1 VSLNRYAKQRDLNEP
16 EIIAALRTVGVSVEV
31 VDTPCDLICGHRGKT
46 YLLEVKG
53 EVGRLTPA
61 QMLFIGRFKGKLHI
75 VHSPEEAVEAIF
87 GKSAIVSRG
96 CR

>member
-1 VSLNRYAKQRDLNEP
+1 MSLNRYAKQRDLNEP
-16 EIIAALRTVGVSVEV
+16 EIVAALLKLGVSVEV
-31 VDTPCDLICGHRGKT
+31 VDTPCDLICGHRGQT

-53 EVGRLTPA
+53 AVGRLTPCQVA
-61 QMLFIGRFKGKLHI
+61 FIRRFKGELHI
-75 VHSPEEAVEAIF
+75 VHSPEEAVEVIF

>member
-16 EIIAALRTVGVSVEV
+16 EIVIALLKLGVSVEV

-46 YLLEVKG
+46 FLLEVKG
-53 EVGRLTPA
+53 SVGRLTPCQVA
-61 QMLFIGRFKGKLHI
+61 FIARFNGELHV

-87 GKSAIVSRG
+87 GPSAIQSKG